1 MNFKTA
7 SFTYINLL
15 KCHIGY
21 GWNLCMLTKILSGLQ
36 FSKEFFW
43 NFASLRLLLAVK
55 GPFGGVGA
63 PTPNFDLSSNSY
75 NNIFSLTA
83 QKLHFLYSAKLVGYD
98 YVWFFCQKVPP
109 HLFRGRK
116 TLVFWRYGARHNIYH
131 IFVMIFISRIYG
143 MKTKYKN
150 RRKYQYKHF
159 MGLNAKN
166 LAVSNN
172 FPMDQANL
180 DIIFVKIS
188 LN

>member
-1 MNFKTA
+1 
-7 SFTYINLL
+7 
-15 KCHIGY
+15 
-21 GWNLCMLTKILSGLQ
+21 MLTKILSGFQ
-36 FSKEFFW
+36 FSKEIFW
-43 NFASLRLLLAVK
+43 DFALLRLLLAVK

-63 PTPNFDLSSNSY
+63 PLTNFDLSSNSY

-98 YVWFFCQKVPP
+98 YVWFFVKKSP
-109 HLFRGRK
+109 HTFLEGERPLFLA
-116 TLVFWRYGARHNIYH
+116 TELLLIYH
-131 IFVMIFISRIYG
+131 IFVMIIISRNYG

-150 RRKYQYKHF
+150 CQKYQYKHF
-159 MGLNAKN
+159 KSLNAKN
-166 LAVSNN
+166 RAVSNN